1 MEVVPQNVGNAG
13 APDLDLRE
21 RRSSN
26 VDRLDVDL
34 HAPLVEELSASDEP
48 AEEYAALACLVD
60 EIYIYIHI
68 YIYIYIYYWHTN
80 ISYISHTYP
89 YVCVC
94 VLYLRIFIHVHRY
107 MYTHA
112 NTTYCMDM

>member
-1 MEVVPQNVGNAG
+1 MEVVPQNVGSAG

-26 VDRLDVDL
+26 VDRLDVDI
-34 HAPLVEELSASDEP
+34 HAPLVNELSASDEP

-60 EIYIYIHI
+60 EIYM
-68 YIYIYIYYWHTN
+68 YIYILLAYEHIIHIAHT
-80 ISYISHTYP
+80 HTH
-89 YVCVC
+89 
-94 VLYLRIFIHVHRY
+94 LRIFIHVHRY

>member
-1 MEVVPQNVGNAG
+1 MVPQNVGSAG

-26 VDRLDVDL
+26 VDRLDVDI
-34 HAPLVEELSASDEP
+34 HAPLVNELSASDEP

-60 EIYIYIHI
+60 EIYMYIYL
-68 YIYIYIYYWHTN
+68 YIYILLAYEHIIHIAHT
-80 ISYISHTYP
+80 H
-89 YVCVC
+89 
-94 VLYLRIFIHVHRY
+94 LRIFIHVHRY

>member
-1 MEVVPQNVGNAG
+1 MVPQNVGNAG

-60 EIYIYIHI
+60 EIYIYIYTYI
-68 YIYIYIYYWHTN
+68 YTYIYIYYWHTN

>member
-1 MEVVPQNVGNAG
+1 VVPQNVGSAG

-26 VDRLDVDL
+26 VDRLDVDI
-34 HAPLVEELSASDEP
+34 HAPLVNELSASDEP

-60 EIYIYIHI
+60 EIYICI
-68 YIYIYIYYWHTN
+68 YIYIYIYILLAYEHIIHIAHT
-80 ISYISHTYP
+80 H
-89 YVCVC
+89 
-94 VLYLRIFIHVHRY
+94 LRIFIHVHRY